1 MGVFLSHYDAWLH
14 NHFFPEPWQVA
25 LVMEPYS
32 EAGGFFV
39 RQADGVLEPS
49 RYYGFYELEDDTGE
63 TTLHWKNLQQAPTGD

>member
-1 MGVFLSHYDAWLH
+1 
-14 NHFFPEPWQVA
+14 
-25 LVMEPYS
+25 MEPYS